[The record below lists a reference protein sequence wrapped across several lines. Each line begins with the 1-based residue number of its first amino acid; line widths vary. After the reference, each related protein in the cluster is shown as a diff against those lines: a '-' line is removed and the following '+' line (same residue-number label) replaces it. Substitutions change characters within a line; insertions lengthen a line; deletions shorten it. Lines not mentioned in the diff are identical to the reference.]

1 MSDNIFVDTNILIY
15 SIADDL
21 RKRAIADDLLLNH
34 NIVVSTQVISEFIAV
49 ALRKQILEPPKVIEY
64 AKQFMQAF
72 RVVLVTNATITSALD
87 MMVKYRLAYWDSL
100 ILAATLENVCPVIY
114 SEDLQDGQQIENR
127 LTIINP
133 FA

>member
-21 RKRAIADDLLLNH
+21 RKRAIAGDLLLNH

-49 ALRKQILEPPKVIEY
+49 ALRKQILEPPNVIEY

-72 RVVLVTNATITSALD
+72 QVVLVTNTTITSALD

-100 ILAATLENVCPVIY
+100 ILAATLENACPVIY